1 MADYKQYDEIFNK
14 ASQTYGVDKSL
25 LLGIA
30 KTESNFDA
38 KATSKY
44 GAKGIMQL
52 MDATAKE
59 LGVTNSYDA
68 EQNIMGGA
76 KYISQLLDKYDGDTD
91 KALASYF
98 GGSGNVDKYGAEK
111 YSYYYKKV
119 YKNQAEFTGV
129 STGSVSSDALINTGL
144 GLDDDN
150 KLIPVVN
157 IIFVIL
163 IAIIGVVFV
172 ALSIGSA
179 TGTTGKVTKAIKTY
193 NKVKKGDIEGATKE
207 VVEVAAKGVKDGVS
221 EVIE

>member
-1 MADYKQYDEIFNK
+1 MASYEQYNEIFDK

-38 KATSKY
+38 KATSSV

-52 MDATAKE
+52 MDGTARE

-76 KYISQLLDKYDGDTD
+76 KYISQLLEKYNGDTD

-98 GGSGNVDKYGAEK
+98 AGSGNVDKYGASK

-129 STGSVSSDALINTGL
+129 STGGGSNTIIQTGL
-144 GLDDDN
+144 GLDNDN

-157 IIFVIL
+157 VVFSIL
-163 IAIIGVVFV
+163 ILIIGIVFV

-179 TGTTGKVTKAIKTY
+179 TGTTSKVKTAVKTFAKA
-193 NKVKKGDIEGATKE
+193 KKGDVKGAAKE
-207 VVEVAAKGVKDGVS
+207 VLDEVS
-221 EVIE
+221 EVTN

>member
-1 MADYKQYDEIFNK
+1 MADYKQYDDIFNK
-14 ASQTYGVDKSL
+14 ASVTYGVDKSL

-38 KATSKY
+38 KATSSV

-52 MDATAKE
+52 MDGTAKE

-76 KYISQLLDKYDGDTD
+76 KYISQLLEKYDGDTD

-98 GGSGNVDKYGAEK
+98 AGSGNVDKYGASK

-129 STGSVSSDALINTGL
+129 STGSVSSDNLINTGL

-157 IIFVIL
+157 FIFVIL
-163 IAIIGVVFV
+163 IAIIGVVFII
-172 ALSIGSA
+172 LSIGSA
-179 TGTTGKVTKAIKTY
+179 SGTTSKVTKAIKSVS
-193 NKVKKGDIEGATKE
+193 KAKKGDIKGAAKE
-207 VVEVAAKGVKDGVS
+207 VVDDVVS
-221 EVIE
+221 EVKE